1 MLTRA
6 RAKDEEDVMTMSC
19 GRLRTAII
27 AAAIA
32 WIPAIAASQTAP
44 PIHDHGS
51 KAGAALRADII
62 AAKLMSLDARIAML
76 TADMKMFVGE
86 MKIQTMEMLI
96 EALVERQT
104 LMDGEMRRRHEE
116 MRGPAN
122 NRRPHALPPGE
133 LEPETLCSPF
143 I

>member
-1 MLTRA
+1 
-6 RAKDEEDVMTMSC
+6 MTMNCS
-19 GRLRTAII
+19 RLRTVII
-27 AAAIA
+27 AVAMV
-32 WIPAIAASQTAP
+32 WSPAIATSQTAP
-44 PIHDHGS
+44 LIGDHGS
-51 KAGAALRADII
+51 KAGAALTADNI

-104 LMDGEMRRRHEE
+104 LMNAEMRRRHEE

-122 NRRPHALPPGE
+122 DRRPHALPPSE

>member
-1 MLTRA
+1 
-6 RAKDEEDVMTMSC
+6 MTMNC

-104 LMDGEMRRRHEE
+104 LMNGEMIRQRHEE

-122 NRRPHALPPGE
+122 DRRPHAPPPSE